1 MLSDKKQSEIDKNHA
16 AASQQSLPQADL
28 EAIKHHLSKPEKI
41 SLFALLFAIF
51 FWFCGYNAVE
61 TFFTLYATQ
70 QLGLDGGTAAMTLT
84 LFSLALVA
92 FALPS
97 GILAGRYGRKK
108 IISIGLVGIIAAFV
122 PMLFVENILVLRIL
136 LTAGGLFWACININ
150 SLPMVVELASK
161 DRIGSFT
168 GYYYFFSFSAAIIS
182 PTLFGLIRDLTQD
195 YSTLFSYSVVTFILA
210 LVCMQLVKHGEAKK
224 PADLEQVLEQIGEAD

>member
-1 MLSDKKQSEIDKNHA
+1 
-16 AASQQSLPQADL
+16 
-28 EAIKHHLSKPEKI
+28 
-41 SLFALLFAIF
+41 
-51 FWFCGYNAVE
+51 
-61 TFFTLYATQ
+61 
-70 QLGLDGGTAAMTLT
+70 
-84 LFSLALVA
+84 
-92 FALPS
+92 
-97 GILAGRYGRKK
+97 
-108 IISIGLVGIIAAFV
+108 
-122 PMLFVENILVLRIL
+122 
-136 LTAGGLFWACININ
+136 
-150 SLPMVVELASK
+150 MVVELASK